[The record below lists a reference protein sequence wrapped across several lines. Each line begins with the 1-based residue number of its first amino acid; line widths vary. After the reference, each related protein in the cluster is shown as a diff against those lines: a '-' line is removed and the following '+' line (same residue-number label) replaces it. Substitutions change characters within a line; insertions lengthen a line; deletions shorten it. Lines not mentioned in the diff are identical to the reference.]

1 MDKNQEEKED
11 RKQELSFGFHG
22 GMRTQG
28 KCLELDACFGEK
40 LVGYLKELQ
49 RIQKSVRGGISEE

>member
-40 LVGYLKELQ
+40 LVG
-49 RIQKSVRGGISEE
+49 GI